1 MTDLLVKLF
10 VKNSDD
16 VKNSAVRTAYGRLA
30 GIVGIICNVLL
41 FAGKLA
47 VGTLSGSVSVTADAF
62 NNLSDASS
70 SIISLRGFKLA
81 EMPADREHPYGHG
94 RYEYISGL
102 VVAALVMVIGVELFK
117 TSIEKIFNPEE
128 VSFSIVT
135 AIVLAVSAL
144 VKCWMMFFGRKLGKR
159 INSQTLT
166 ATAADSRND
175 VISTCAVLAAS
186 VISHF
191 SGVELDGYVGLAVAV
206 FIIINGYGL
215 IKETL
220 DPILGRAP
228 EPERI
233 KAIQDKIMSYEGVL
247 GTHDLIIHDYGPGRQ
262 FASVHVEM
270 PAEIDPLI
278 SHDLMDNI
286 EKDFWMSESLHMSVH
301 YDPVVTTDPKVCEF
315 RSWITENISRID
327 NRLSV
332 HDIRMVKGN
341 THTNVIFDCVL
352 PVDSKMSDNELKEK
366 VSAAVKEKFP
376 DYRCVISIDR
386 GYTTDD

>member
-70 SIISLRGFKLA
+70 SIISLIGFKLA

-366 VSAAVKEKFP
+366 VSAAVKEKFLITG
-376 DYRCVISIDR
+376 VLSL
-386 GYTTDD
+386 

>member
-1 MTDLLVKLF
+1 MTDMLIKLF
-10 VKNSDD
+10 IKNSDD
-16 VKNSAVRTAYGRLA
+16 VKNPAVRTAYGKLA
-30 GIVGIICNVLL
+30 GIVGIVCNILL

-70 SIISLRGFKLA
+70 SIISLIGFKLA
-81 EMPADREHPYGHG
+81 GMPADREHPYGHG

-117 TSIEKIFNPEE
+117 TSVEKIFHPEA
-128 VSFSIVT
+128 VSFGIVT
-135 AIVLAVSAL
+135 AVVLAASAL
-144 VKCWMMFFGRKLGKR
+144 VKCWMMFFGRKLGRR
-159 INSQTLT
+159 INSQTLI
-166 ATAADSRND
+166 AAAADSRND

-206 FIIINGYGL
+206 FIVINGYGL

-233 KAIQDKIMSYEGVL
+233 KAIQDKIMSYDGVL
-247 GTHDLIIHDYGPGRQ
+247 GMHDLIIHDYGPGRQ

-270 PAEIDPLI
+270 PAEVDPLV

-286 EKDFWMSESLHMSVH
+286 EKDFWMSESIHLSVH
-301 YDPVVTTDPKVCEF
+301 YDPVVTTDPEVIGF
-315 RSWITENISRID
+315 REWLSENISHID
-327 NRLSV
+327 EGLSV
-332 HDIRMVKGN
+332 HDIRMVKGS

-352 PVDSKMSDNELKEK
+352 PVDSKIKDSELKEK
-366 VSAAVKEKFP
+366 ISAAVQERFP
-376 DYRCVISIDR
+376 GYICVITVDR
-386 GYTTDD
+386 GYTSDD